1 MALLTDDVF
10 PLFTTDN
17 YNFVV
22 FPSGFAFSLYQ
33 GSFLLKSMRNNQQ
46 ISLKIQVASKE
57 REKKNQ
63 KEILMKDGPEIE
75 VMQ

>member
-1 MALLTDDVF
+1 MELLTDDVF

-17 YNFVV
+17 FAV

-33 GSFLLKSMRNNQQ
+33 GSFLLKSMRNNHQ